1 VLYLATFGVT
11 LALVF
16 ACRRWVPAL
25 DERSLV
31 DRVPGGRV
39 YHPHRLWSM
48 VAFLLCLTP
57 LFFLSAVREGIGTD
71 YYYTY
76 TPRFLEILE
85 GERTY
90 YEIGFYWFN
99 RVLGMFTDNP
109 QWVFVT
115 TSFIYMLCLG
125 LAYYDAVDDLP
136 FCIVILLV
144 SGEYFVSL
152 NNLRQAMASAIL
164 LLSFHFIR
172 RGKWIPAFLLTALCS
187 TLHQA
192 MLLFF
197 AVWVILI
204 LLKWIPLHRM
214 LLLLSAGALLV
225 YILLSVVPEFAEILF
240 PERLLYY
247 IKEAMYTEPTIG
259 WPRGLMN
266 AALLAFLLFT
276 RYRAQDKRL
285 DPMVIMQFLAVVV
298 CLFDALLPAAYRIL
312 RLFTFWQLLSLP
324 IAMERYSAVMKD
336 RWWIKLLLIVLL
348 GALCVHAI
356 VIMRTEQVLPYRS
369 IFHE

>member
-1 VLYLATFGVT
+1 MLYLVVFGLT
-11 LALVF
+11 LALVYW
-16 ACRRWVPAL
+16 CSRWIPVVSQRAL
-25 DERSLV
+25 TA
-31 DRVPGGRV
+31 RVSGGRV
-39 YHPHRLWSM
+39 FHPHRLWSM

-57 LFFLSAVREGIGTD
+57 LFLLSALREGIGTD

-76 TPRFLEILE
+76 TPRFLEILQ

-99 RVLGMFTDNP
+99 RVLGLFTDNP

-125 LAYYDAVDDLP
+125 LSFYDAVEDLP
-136 FCIVILLV
+136 FCVVILLV

-164 LLSFHFIR
+164 LLSFRFIR
-172 RGKWIPAFLLTALCS
+172 RNKWLPAFLLAALCS

-197 AVWVILI
+197 GVWLILI

-214 LLLLSAGALLV
+214 LLLLGAGALVV
-225 YILLSVVPEFAEILF
+225 YLLLGAVPEFAEIIF

-247 IKEAMYTEPTIG
+247 IREAMYTEPTIG
-259 WPRGLMN
+259 WPRGLLN
-266 AALLAFLLFT
+266 LALLVFLIFT
-276 RYRAQDKRL
+276 RYRSEDKKL
-285 DPMVIMQFLAVVV
+285 DALVVMQFLAVVV

-324 IAMERYSAVMKD
+324 MAMERYTTALKD
-336 RWWIKLLLIVLL
+336 RWYIKALLIILL
-348 GALCVHAI
+348 GVMCVYAI
-356 VIMRTEQVLPYRS
+356 VILRTEQVLPYRS

>member
-1 VLYLATFGVT
+1 MLYLLVFGLT
-11 LALVF
+11 LALVYW
-16 ACRRWVPAL
+16 CRRWIPAL
-25 DERSLV
+25 P
-31 DRVPGGRV
+31 DRALTHRVSGGRV
-39 YHPHRLWSM
+39 FHPHRLWSM

-57 LFFLSAVREGIGTD
+57 LFLVSALREGIGTD
-71 YYYTY
+71 YYFTY
-76 TPRFLEILE
+76 TPRFLEILQ

-99 RVLGMFTDNP
+99 RVLGMLTENP

-125 LAYYDAVDDLP
+125 LSFYDAVDDLP
-136 FCIVILLV
+136 FCVVILLV
-144 SGEYFVSL
+144 SGEYFVSM

-164 LLSFHFIR
+164 LLSFRYIR
-172 RGKWIPAFLLTALCS
+172 RKKWVPAFVLVALCS

-197 AVWVILI
+197 AVLLI
-204 LLKWIPLHRM
+204 LMLLRYVPLHRM
-214 LLLLSAGALLV
+214 LLLLGAGALVV
-225 YILLSVVPEFAEILF
+225 YLLLRGVPEFAEVIF

-247 IKEAMYTEPTIG
+247 IREAMYTEPTIG
-259 WPRGLMN
+259 WPRGILN
-266 AALLAFLLFT
+266 AGLLAFLIFT
-276 RYRAQDKRL
+276 RYRSEDSRMDAL
-285 DPMVIMQFLAVVV
+285 VVIQFLAVVV

-324 IAMERYSAVMKD
+324 MAMERYSTALKD
-336 RWWIKLLLIVLL
+336 RWYIKALLIVVL

-356 VIMRTEQVLPYRS
+356 VILRTEQVLPYHS
-369 IFHE
+369 IFHT